1 MNWDKYYAARIE
13 EVRLKKK
20 NRKTAQKEP
29 IYTEPVRKKI
39 AVKLKLFRHF
49 RLFYFTARIYVL

>member
-20 NRKTAQKEP
+20 QNRKTAQKEP

-49 RLFYFTARIYVL
+49 RLF